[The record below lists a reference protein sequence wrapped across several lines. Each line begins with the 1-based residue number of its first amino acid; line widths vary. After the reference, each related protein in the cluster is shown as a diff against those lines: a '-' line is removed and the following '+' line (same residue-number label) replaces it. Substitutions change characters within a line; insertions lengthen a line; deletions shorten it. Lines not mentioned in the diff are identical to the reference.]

1 MVPNWS
7 FERDSLCPNGG
18 SEINFAPP
26 WYSPTGGSPDYYNAC
41 VSSYS
46 VGVPSN
52 WGGYQFAKTG
62 VAYAGIY
69 TYIGQTGSV
78 EGKEYIQVKLTNTL
92 IQNRKYCVSFYVNF
106 TNPIFTYNNVAITE
120 IGMYISDTVVSLLPS
135 DESTLPYSPQIKSP
149 SGLFLNDTLDWV
161 EISGTYTAHGG
172 EKYITIGNFNSNTD
186 TIGFVNRNNY
196 SSSYYFID
204 DVSVVDC
211 TDMGVP
217 QLTDAKDFK
226 LYPNP
231 NDGNMTLEYSID
243 GKESGLFTI
252 YDVSG
257 RLVKQ
262 QSLNPEN
269 NLAIITAE
277 ELSAG
282 AYYYTVTIADRKVK
296 SDKLIIIK

>member
-1 MVPNWS
+1 MLIEFIILAIFVV
-7 FERDSLCPNGG
+7 SL
-18 SEINFAPP
+18 
-26 WYSPTGGSPDYYNAC
+26 
-41 VSSYS
+41 
-46 VGVPSN
+46 
-52 WGGYQFAKTG
+52 
-62 VAYAGIY
+62 AGILF
-69 TYIGQTGSV
+69 ILARKIPV
-78 EGKEYIQVKLTNTL
+78 LNTL
-92 IQNRKYCVSFYVNF
+92 PQNGTVGIRNHHYIIEIEQKIEKLGAKIQNRKYCVSFYVNF

-196 SSSYYFID
+196 SASYYFID